1 MHRFYLFLMM
11 IFALSPA
18 QAQDGTGASPDTLVP
33 THYICE
39 RNVQVP
45 VVYIN
50 TTGGNS
56 YAILAVEG
64 KQVAMHQMVS
74 ASGAHYIALD
84 EQDSYRWYTKG
95 DEAFLAWLAADHTAQ
110 EQTLLAHCKAVED

>member
-1 MHRFYLFLMM
+1 MQRFYLLLIMSFGM
-11 IFALSPA
+11 SPA
-18 QAQDGTGASPDTLVP
+18 LVQDGAAASSDMLVP

-50 TTGGNS
+50 TAGGQS
-56 YAILAVEG
+56 YAVLMVEG
-64 KQVAMHQMVS
+64 KQVVMDQRPG

-95 DEAFLAWLAADHTAQ
+95 DEAFLVWLAADHTAE
-110 EQTLLAHCKAVED
+110 EQTLLAHCRAVED